1 MLDKI
6 SGFTSTLELYV
17 DYLVIRPDNIQKLV
31 AHTRMIPLDDVI
43 SVNIVKPFL
52 KVPYLQVIT
61 PDLQVTKNDGLKGAD
76 ANVVLIQPF
85 NMKKAKKIREYIMSY
100 KVGSIQ
106 RGKGIS
112 VSLVG
117 SIDDL
122 EKLARLKDSGIITQ
136 EEFNAKKK
144 QILGL

>member
-31 AHTRMIPLDDVI
+31 SHTRMIPLDDVI

-61 PDLQVTKNDGLKGAD
+61 PDLHVTKNDGLKAAD

-100 KVGSIQ
+100 KIGSIQ
-106 RGKGIS
+106 RSKGIS

-122 EKLARLKDSGIITQ
+122 EKLARLKDSGMITQ